1 MANKRDSMHS
11 SPKWRQ
17 FLPTGAVWRVFKYLK
32 YYPWHIASNFF
43 FNTLAVF
50 FNLFTF
56 VMIVPFI
63 DLLFS
68 TIPPQPTLPPFE
80 LSQSWISAFV
90 TFQLASLEGRYG
102 LWRCLVGVAV
112 IYLVFSFLSN
122 LCRYLAQFF
131 ISPMRNGVTMRLR
144 NDLYHHITI
153 LPVSYF
159 NARRR
164 GDILSRMS
172 NDIADIE
179 WGVLTSVIALG
190 KEPINIIVFS
200 VALIFISPR
209 LFLYFLIVLPLSL
222 WLIGRIGDSLRR
234 NSAKAQSQL
243 GSLFSVIE
251 ETLGAI
257 RTVKGLGQEDAR
269 QRLFRRTNE
278 QHTRTSIRVA
288 LRRELG
294 SPLSEILITLG
305 LVFIL
310 ILGGMAV
317 LHGEIPS
324 SLFILFVILFAR
336 LIPPVQ
342 ALIRAYNNLQKAD
355 AAAARIFEVLDADE
369 RIKQKADALVM
380 PSFKECIEYRNV
392 SFSYQDSDNRQQP
405 TDCSLP
411 DDGPQTH
418 MVLRHIN
425 LTIPKGANIA
435 IVGPSGAGKS
445 TFADL
450 LPRFYDP
457 TQGQILIDGIPITDL
472 DINSLR
478 RQIGLVSQ
486 HCILFND
493 TVANNIAFG
502 CPDYSLDKV
511 VEAARIAHADEFID
525 QLPQGYQTPIGDSGL
540 TLSGGQRQRLSI
552 ARAVLKD
559 PPILILDEATS
570 ALDTESE
577 QYVQQ
582 ALQEATKGRTVIT
595 IAHRLSTIAKADSIV
610 VFDHGVIVE
619 QGTHQELLAAGGAYG
634 RLLQLSEL

>member
-1 MANKRDSMHS
+1 MNHKSQKNGSWPH
-11 SPKWRQ
+11 
-17 FLPTGAVWRVFKYLK
+17 LAVWRVFKYLK
-32 YYPWHIASNFF
+32 YYPWHISANFL
-43 FNTLAVF
+43 FNMLAVF

-63 DLLFS
+63 DLLF
-68 TIPPQPTLPPFE
+68 TNTPPQPTLPPFE
-80 LSQSWISAFV
+80 LSQSWVSAFI
-90 TFQLASLEGRYG
+90 TYELALFEGKFG
-102 LWRCLVGVAV
+102 LWKCLIGVAL
-112 IYLVFSFLSN
+112 IYLAFSFLSN

-131 ISPMRNGVTMRLR
+131 ISPMRNGITMRLR
-144 NDLYHHITI
+144 DDLYRHITI

-190 KEPINIIVFS
+190 KEPINILVFS

-222 WLIGRIGDSLRR
+222 WLIGKIGSSLRR
-234 NSAKAQSQL
+234 NSERAQRQL
-243 GSLFSVIE
+243 GGLFAVVE

-257 RTVKGLGQEDAR
+257 RTIKGLGQEAIR
-269 QRLFRRTNE
+269 SSLFCKSNE
-278 QHTRTSIRVA
+278 QHTNSSIRVS

-294 SPLSEILITLG
+294 SPLSEILITFG
-305 LVFIL
+305 LLFIL
-310 ILGGMAV
+310 VLGGMAV
-317 LHGEIPS
+317 LRGEIPS

-355 AAAARIFEVLDADE
+355 AAAQRIFEIFDADE
-369 RIKQKADALVM
+369 RIKQKPHAAIM
-380 PSFKECIEYRNV
+380 PPFSHSIQYRDV
-392 SFSYQDSDNRQQP
+392 SFSYTPEGEDP
-405 TDCSLP
+405 VF
-411 DDGPQTH
+411 
-418 MVLRHIN
+418 VLQHLN
-425 LTIPKGANIA
+425 LTIPKGETLA

-445 TFADL
+445 TLADL

-457 TQGQILIDGIPITDL
+457 TAGSILIDGTPITDL

-502 CPDYSLDKV
+502 CPDYSIENV
-511 VEAARIAHADEFID
+511 IHAAQIAHADQFIR

-552 ARAVLKD
+552 ARAILKN

-577 QYVQQ
+577 HLIQQ
-582 ALQEATKGRTVIT
+582 ALQQVIKGRTVIV
-595 IAHRLSTIAKADSIV
+595 IAHRLSTIANADNIV
-610 VFDHGVIVE
+610 VLDHGRIIE
-619 QGTHQELLAAGGAYG
+619 HGTHQQLTATRGAYS
-634 RLLQLSEL
+634 RLVKMNIEGDF

>member
-1 MANKRDSMHS
+1 
-11 SPKWRQ
+11 
-17 FLPTGAVWRVFKYLK
+17 
-32 YYPWHIASNFF
+32 
-43 FNTLAVF
+43 
-50 FNLFTF
+50 
-56 VMIVPFI
+56 MIVPFI
-63 DLLFS
+63 DLLFNTAS
-68 TIPPQPTLPPFE
+68 PQPVLPPFE
-80 LSQSWISAFV
+80 FSQSWISAFI
-90 TFQLASLEGRYG
+90 TYELAFFETKYG
-102 LWRCLVGVAV
+102 LWRCLIAVALS
-112 IYLVFSFLSN
+112 YLVFSFLSN

-144 NDLYHHITI
+144 NDLYHRITI

-190 KEPINIIVFS
+190 KEPVNIIVFS
-200 VALIFISPR
+200 LALIFISPR

-222 WLIGRIGDSLRR
+222 WLIGKIGNSLRR
-234 NSAKAQSQL
+234 NSARAQSQL
-243 GSLFSVIE
+243 GSLFSVVE
-251 ETLGAI
+251 ETLGAM
-257 RTVKGLGQEDAR
+257 RTIKGLGQEDAR
-269 QRLFRRTNE
+269 QRLFHGANE
-278 QHTRTSIRVA
+278 RHTRSSIRVA

-294 SPLSEILITLG
+294 SPLSEILITFG

-310 ILGGMAV
+310 VLGGMAV
-317 LHGEIPS
+317 LRGEIPS

-355 AAAARIFEVLDADE
+355 AAAARIFEVIDADE
-369 RIKQKADALVM
+369 RILQKPDARIM
-380 PSFKECIEYRNV
+380 PPFSHSIQYRDV
-392 SFSYQDSDNRQQP
+392 SFSYTPDTTPDSNSP
-405 TDCSLP
+405 SP
-411 DDGPQTH
+411 VF
-418 MVLRHIN
+418 VLQHLN
-425 LTIPKGANIA
+425 LTIPKGKTVA

-445 TFADL
+445 TLADL
-450 LPRFYDP
+450 LPRFYD
-457 TQGQILIDGIPITDL
+457 TTDGTILIDGTPITDL

-478 RQIGLVSQ
+478 QQIGLVSQ

-493 TVANNIAFG
+493 TVEKNIAFG
-502 CPDYSLDKV
+502 RPDYTLEQII
-511 VEAARIAHADEFID
+511 EAARIAHADEFIR

-577 QYVQQ
+577 QLVQQ
-582 ALQEATKGRTVIT
+582 ALATLMQGRTAIV
-595 IAHRLSTIAKADSIV
+595 IAHRLSTIANADRIV
-610 VFDHGVIVE
+610 VLEHGVIVE
-619 QGTHQELLAAGGAYG
+619 EGTHDELLAANGAYSH
-634 RLLQLSEL
+634 LVQQQSV